1 VETDA
6 RVARAFSLGQVRVKK
21 RTNVKTTAL
30 ALKQP
35 FEPME
40 ANSASGIPTGSQWQY
55 EPKWDGFRCVAFK
68 SGDDVYLQSRSCK
81 PLARYFPE
89 IVAALEEHGPAHVVL
104 DGELIIAEGKTLSFD
119 LLLERIHPAASR
131 VAKLAEETP
140 ATFVLFDVLV
150 DEKNRSLIS
159 RPLRERRAALER
171 IFAKYFRR
179 HKRFALSP
187 ATRQLSTVRKWF
199 ARSGGALD
207 GIVAKRA
214 DEAYR
219 SGERSAVTKVKQIR
233 TADCVV
239 GGFRYSSDGKSIG
252 SLLLGLYDRKGLLNH
267 VGFVSGFSREDRAAL
282 RKRIEPLRKPPG
294 FTGNKPGGPSRW
306 STDRS
311 EQWEP
316 LAPKLVVEVSFDHVT
331 GERFRHATGFV
342 RWRPDKAPRQCTMD
356 QMKVAAPLS
365 LLDLAR

>member
-1 VETDA
+1 MKKQGA
-6 RVARAFSLGQVRVKK
+6 AKK
-21 RTNVKTTAL
+21 RRL
-30 ALKQP
+30 ALTQP

-40 ANSASGIPTGSQWQY
+40 ATSSSEIPTGTQWQY
-55 EPKWDGFRCVAFK
+55 EPKWDGFRCLAFK
-68 SGDDVYLQSRSCK
+68 SDDDVYLQSRSCK

-89 IVAALEEHGPAHVVL
+89 IVSALTKSGPRDVVL

-131 VAKLAEETP
+131 VAKLAQETP
-140 ATFVLFDVLV
+140 ATFVLFDLLV
-150 DEKNRSLIS
+150 DEKNRSLVHE
-159 RPLRERRAALER
+159 PLRERRKALER
-171 IFAKYFRR
+171 LFKRYFRGD
-179 HKRFALSP
+179 KRFALSP
-187 ATRQLSTVRKWF
+187 ATKQLTTVRRWF
-199 ARSGGALD
+199 GRTGSALD

-214 DEAYR
+214 DESYR
-219 SGERSAVTKVKQIR
+219 SGERSAVIKVKRIR

-282 RKRIEPLRKPPG
+282 RKRVEPLKKPPG
-294 FTGNKPGGPSRW
+294 FTGSKPGGPSRW
-306 STDRS
+306 STSRS

-342 RWRPDKAPRQCTMD
+342 RWRPDKSPRQCTME
-356 QMKVAAPLS
+356 QMKTAAPLS
-365 LLDLAR
+365 LLDISR

>member
-1 VETDA
+1 
-6 RVARAFSLGQVRVKK
+6 
-21 RTNVKTTAL
+21 
-30 ALKQP
+30 
-35 FEPME
+35 ME
-40 ANSASGIPTGSQWQY
+40 ATSSSEIPTGPQWQY
-55 EPKWDGFRCVAFK
+55 EPKWDGFRCLAFK
-68 SGDDVYLQSRSCK
+68 SGEDVYLQSKSCK

-89 IVAALEEHGPAHVVL
+89 IVEALAETRPHDLVL

-131 VAKLAEETP
+131 VAKLAHETP
-140 ATFVLFDVLV
+140 ATYVLFDLLV
-150 DEKNRSLIS
+150 DEGNRELAS

-171 IFAKYFRR
+171 VWRK
-179 HKRFALSP
+179 HLSSNKRFALSP
-187 ATRQLSTVRKWF
+187 ATKQLGAVKRWF
-199 ARSGGALD
+199 ARTGGALD
-207 GIVAKRA
+207 GIVAKRN
-214 DEAYR
+214 DESYR
-219 SGERSAVTKVKQIR
+219 CGERSAVIKVKHTR

-282 RKRIEPLRKPPG
+282 RKRVEPLIKAPG
-294 FTGNKPGGPSRW
+294 FTGTKPGGPSRW
-306 STDRS
+306 STSRS

-331 GERFRHATGFV
+331 GERFRHGTGFV
-342 RWRPDKAPRQCTMD
+342 RWRSDKSPRQCTMA
-356 QMKVAAPLS
+356 QMKTAAPLS

>member
-1 VETDA
+1 VRKAQAIRAKNA
-6 RVARAFSLGQVRVKK
+6 RAVARP
-21 RTNVKTTAL
+21 L
-30 ALKQP
+30 ALRRP

-40 ANSASGIPTGSQWQY
+40 AASASAIPTGAGWQY
-55 EPKWDGFRCVAFK
+55 EPKWDGFRCLAFR
-68 SGDDVYLQSRSCK
+68 SGDDIFLQSKSCK
-81 PLARYFPE
+81 PLGRYFPE
-89 IVAALEEHGPAHVVL
+89 IVAALRQTRPQHFVL
-104 DGELIIAEGKTLSFD
+104 DGELIIPEGKTLSFD
-119 LLLERIHPAASR
+119 LLLERIHPAESR
-131 VAKLAEETP
+131 VKRLAAETP
-140 ATFVLFDVLV
+140 ATYVVFDLLV
-150 DEKNRSLIS
+150 DDANRTLVHE
-159 RPLRERRAALER
+159 PLGKRRTALDR
-171 IFAKYFRR
+171 LFTRYFRK

-187 ATRQLSTVRKWF
+187 ATDKLSAVRRWF
-199 ARSGGALD
+199 ARTGGALD

-214 DEAYR
+214 DETYR
-219 SGERSAVTKVKQIR
+219 SGERSAVVKVKQIR

-282 RKRIEPLRKPPG
+282 RNRVEPLIRPPG
-294 FTGNKPGGPSRW
+294 FTGTKPGGPSRW
-306 STDRS
+306 STERS

-331 GERFRHATGFV
+331 AQRFRHAAGFV
-342 RWRPDKAPRQCTMD
+342 RWRPDKSPRKCTMD